1 MASQCISNRKWNSL
15 QRVKTHFLAQN
26 QSCHSGNPG
35 SPVNGLLHIPVATL
49 HMAKDSWLILW
60 LMLHR
65 LSTKLAFYYTA
76 VPSQFH

>member
-1 MASQCISNRKWNSL
+1 MASQCISKRKWNSL
-15 QRVKTHFLAQN
+15 QRVKNFLAQIDHVTK
-26 QSCHSGNPG
+26 QV